1 MFSVSIL
8 LSVPSDNTS
17 INCSSIS
24 TVDRF
29 FIVFSVWTS
38 MYFSDKS
45 FSCGLGFLI
54 SFLYFVS
61 KVFNFLSTLD
71 FIFSTFLILSS
82 FFYLLPSLHVLSKA
96 IDYRIL
102 TENIPV
108 IDTIAGTEDAIKT
121 LPTIN
126 TSNAFPFDCCN
137 ILKKSRNKSEIN
149 ISAEVCGNIN
159 KWVNNNDLCLLE
171 ADEGGA
177 TFIISRR
184 EVHKMVEQEFKKL
197 ERYGNF
203 EQIPLNNEK
212 LL

>member
-1 MFSVSIL
+1 
-8 LSVPSDNTS
+8 
-17 INCSSIS
+17 
-24 TVDRF
+24 
-29 FIVFSVWTS
+29 

-45 FSCGLGFLI
+45 FSCGLGLLI

-82 FFYLLPSLHVLSKA
+82 FLYLLPSFHVLSKG

-102 TENIPV
+102 TENIRA
-108 IDTIAGTEDAIKT
+108 IGIIAGTEDTIKT

-137 ILKKSRNKSEIN
+137 ILKKSRNKSETNIN
-149 ISAEVCGNIN
+149 VEVCRDIN

-171 ADEGGA
+171 ADEGRA

-184 EVHKMVEQEFKKL
+184 QVHKMVEQEF
-197 ERYGNF
+197 
-203 EQIPLNNEK
+203 
-212 LL
+212 